1 MIIIPAIDIKDGAV
15 VRLLQGKFNE
25 ATIYSRKPEEVAHKW
40 EAQGAKIIHVVDLDG
55 AKAGK
60 VVNYALFEKIIKAV
74 KIPIQV
80 GGGIR
85 YKEDI
90 QRLMASGVK
99 KVVVGTKAV
108 EDKSF
113 IQDIISRWPDNI
125 LVSIDAS
132 SGRVAEKG
140 WQAVTT
146 KKTEDLA
153 QEMQEIGVKQLV
165 FTDISRDGTL
175 IGPNIPEIK
184 KLLSMISIPLLVAG
198 GISNLQDILKLK
210 ALERD
215 GLTGVIVGKALYE
228 GTLDLIEALKIC

>member
-25 ATIYSRKPEEVAHKW
+25 STIYSHKPEEVAHKW
-40 EAQGAKIIHVVDLDG
+40 EAQGAKLIHVVDLDG

-90 QRLMASGVK
+90 QRLMALGAK

-113 IQDIISRWPDNI
+113 IQDIISRWSDNI

-146 KKTEDLA
+146 KKTVDLA
-153 QEMQEIGVKQLV
+153 REMQEIGVKELV

-175 IGPNIPEIK
+175 MGPNIPEIK

-198 GISNLQDILKLK
+198 GVSNLQDIIKLK
-210 ALERD
+210 ELEKD
-215 GLTGVIVGKALYE
+215 GFRGVIVGKALYE
-228 GTLDLIEALKIC
+228 GTLDLIEALKVC